1 MTEPGGRSFGPGD
14 APMSHGRS
22 RAEGRSRRNIIVRF
36 ATVADVEVVAA
47 LHADRIA
54 EGFLVTLGP
63 AFLRR
68 LYGRIVRSP
77 RAFVLVADTPAAGA
91 SRVDGF
97 VAVADDTAAL
107 YREFVLHD
115 GVPAGLAA
123 APRIMRAP
131 RSVFETLRYGIRS
144 DERGAEILATAVA
157 SDRAARG
164 IGTALVR
171 AAVDELRRRGAR
183 TAHVVTAADNRAAA
197 RAYERGGFRAS
208 GHREVHRGVAQ
219 QLLVWP

>member
-1 MTEPGGRSFGPGD
+1 VSELGANSPTPS
-14 APMSHGRS
+14 
-22 RAEGRSRRNIIVRF
+22 VRF
-36 ATVADVEVVAA
+36 ATVADVDAVAA

-63 AFLRR
+63 AFLHR
-68 LYGRIVRSP
+68 LYRRIVRSP
-77 RAFVLVADTPAAGA
+77 RAFVLVADSSSSGA
-91 SRVDGF
+91 RRVDGF

-107 YREFVLHD
+107 YREFVRHD
-115 GVPAGLAA
+115 GLVAGLAA
-123 APRIMRAP
+123 APAVLRAP
-131 RSVFETLRYGIRS
+131 RAVVETLRYGLRS
-144 DERGAEILATAVA
+144 GAGPAGAEILATAVA
-157 SDRAARG
+157 ADRAGHG
-164 IGTALVR
+164 IGTTLVR

-197 RAYERGGFRAS
+197 RAYEHGGFRAS

>member
-1 MTEPGGRSFGPGD
+1 MTP
-14 APMSHGRS
+14 
-22 RAEGRSRRNIIVRF
+22 IVRF
-36 ATVADVEVVAA
+36 ATVADVDAVAA

-68 LYGRIVRSP
+68 LYRRIVRSP
-77 RAFVLVADTPAAGA
+77 RGFVLVADGPADGTR
-91 SRVDGF
+91 RVVGF

-115 GVPAGLAA
+115 GVRAGLAA
-123 APRIMRAP
+123 APGIVRAP
-131 RSVFETLRYGIRS
+131 RSVFETLRYGLRGS
-144 DERGAEILATAVA
+144 GEATGAEILATAVA
-157 SDRAARG
+157 ADRAGQG
-164 IGTALVR
+164 IGTTLVQ
-171 AAVDELRRRGAR
+171 AAVAELRRRGAH
-183 TAHVVTAADNRAAA
+183 TAHVVTAAGNRAAA

-208 GHREVHRGVAQ
+208 GQREVHRGVAQ

>member
-1 MTEPGGRSFGPGD
+1 MTS
-14 APMSHGRS
+14 
-22 RAEGRSRRNIIVRF
+22 VRF
-36 ATVADVEVVAA
+36 ATVADVDAVAA
-47 LHADRIA
+47 LHADRID

-68 LYGRIVRSP
+68 LYRRTVRSP
-77 RAFVLVADTPAAGA
+77 RAFVLVADSPEAGT
-91 SRVDGF
+91 RHVDGF

-123 APRIMRAP
+123 ARGIVRAP
-131 RSVFETLRYGIRS
+131 RSVYETLRYGLRAG
-144 DERGAEILATAVA
+144 DGTGGAEILATAVA
-157 SDRAARG
+157 SERAGHG
-164 IGTALVR
+164 IGTILVR
-171 AAVDELRRRGAR
+171 AAVEELRRRGAHA
-183 TAHVVTAADNRAAA
+183 AHVVTAADNGAAA
-197 RAYERGGFRAS
+197 RAYERGGFHAS

>member
-1 MTEPGGRSFGPGD
+1 MNSGQ
-14 APMSHGRS
+14 AQ
-22 RAEGRSRRNIIVRF
+22 IVRF
-36 ATVADVEVVAA
+36 ATVADVDAVAW

-77 RAFVLVADTPAAGA
+77 RGFVLVADAPAAGA
-91 SRVDGF
+91 RRVDGF

-115 GVPAGLAA
+115 GVLAGFAA
-123 APRIMRAP
+123 APGLLRAP
-131 RSVFETLRYGIRS
+131 RSVFETLRYGLRS
-144 DERGAEILATAVA
+144 DAGGPGAEILATAVA
-157 SDRAARG
+157 SDRAGRG

-183 TAHVVTAADNRAAA
+183 RAHVVTAADNRAAA
-197 RAYERGGFRAS
+197 RAYERGGFRAG

>member
-1 MTEPGGRSFGPGD
+1 VSDLGARSPT
-14 APMSHGRS
+14 P
-22 RAEGRSRRNIIVRF
+22 IVRF
-36 ATVADVEVVAA
+36 ATVADVDAVAA

-63 AFLRR
+63 AFLQR
-68 LYGRIVRSP
+68 LYGRIVRSR
-77 RAFVLVADTPAAGA
+77 RAFVLVADVPEAGA
-91 SRVDGF
+91 SHVDGF

-115 GVPAGLAA
+115 GLVAGLAA
-123 APRIMRAP
+123 VPGIVRAP
-131 RSVFETLRYGIRS
+131 RSVLETLRYGLRPS
-144 DERGAEILATAVA
+144 ERAAGAEILATAVA
-157 SDRAARG
+157 SDRAG
-164 IGTALVR
+164 HGVGTTLVR

>member
-1 MTEPGGRSFGPGD
+1 
-14 APMSHGRS
+14 MSV
-22 RAEGRSRRNIIVRF
+22 VRF
-36 ATVADVEVVAA
+36 GTVADVDAVAA

-68 LYGRIVRSP
+68 LYRRIVRSP
-77 RAFVLVADTPAAGA
+77 RAFVLVADSPAGA
-91 SRVDGF
+91 GAHRVDGF

-115 GVPAGLAA
+115 GVRAGLAA
-123 APRIMRAP
+123 APGLLRAP
-131 RSVFETLRYGIRS
+131 RSAVETLRYGLRS
-144 DERGAEILATAVA
+144 EAGPTGAEILATAVA
-157 SDRAARG
+157 SDRAGRG
-164 IGTALVR
+164 IGTTLVR
-171 AAVDELRRRGAR
+171 AAVEELRRRGAHR
-183 TAHVVTAADNRAAA
+183 AHVVTAADNRAAA
-197 RAYERGGFRAS
+197 LVYERGGFRPS

>member
-1 MTEPGGRSFGPGD
+1 
-14 APMSHGRS
+14 MSS
-22 RAEGRSRRNIIVRF
+22 AIVRF
-36 ATVADVEVVAA
+36 ATVADVDAVAA

-68 LYGRIVRSP
+68 LYRRIVRSP
-77 RAFVLVADTPAAGA
+77 RAFALVADSPAGGTR
-91 SRVDGF
+91 RVDGF

-115 GVPAGLAA
+115 GVRAGLAA
-123 APRIMRAP
+123 APGILRAP
-131 RSVFETLRYGIRS
+131 RSVFETLRYGLGAG
-144 DERGAEILATAVA
+144 DGATGAEILAIAVA
-157 SDRAARG
+157 ADRSGQG
-164 IGTALVR
+164 IGTTLVQ
-171 AAVDELRRRGAR
+171 AAVEELRRRGAH

-208 GHREVHRGVAQ
+208 GRREVHRGVAQ